1 MGTSKHTLLF
11 RASTIALALGGVT
24 GAASPLWADATPECN
39 ASTVIGAV
47 NATECGAGS
56 LASKPNSTAVG
67 NSVQATGTS
76 STAIGQGAGATGDN
90 STTTGASSRAS
101 GAGSTANGMGA
112 AADGLESSAFGFQA
126 AAQQANSAAF
136 GAKAKAFSSGSLA
149 FGAGAEAGGDAI
161 TFGNDLL
168 ALNAVA
174 LGFGAKARGAASL
187 ALGSNAETLITV
199 TNAVALGSG
208 SIAAENDVVSVG
220 NATFQRR
227 IVNVKAG
234 TLDNDAVNFKQL
246 SDLESRVDLAILN
259 ANPLLK
265 ISGLVTA
272 TNKPIASGE
281 NTIALGVL
289 SQANG
294 GGNVAIGGVAT
305 VISGDDGPIINPG
318 VALGASAT
326 SRGGGTISIGGFS
339 NAGDPLFAGGSNLIG
354 A

>member
-220 NATFQRR
+220 NAVSIGSDTLKRQL
-227 IVNVKAG
+227 INVADG
-234 TLDNDAVNFKQL
+234 IQATDAVNRAQL
-246 SDLESRVDLAILN
+246 DDVER
-259 ANPLLK
+259 K
-265 ISGLVTA
+265 IVNFDGKIGDQITNITTTVQAAAKA
-272 TNKPIASGE
+272 TPWTSIKSVEGDDGVAVASGE
-281 NTIALGVL
+281 DAIALGKDIPHSPRLISPIFRSL
-289 SQANG
+289 SG
-294 GGNVAIGGVAT
+294 I
-305 VISGDDGPIINPG
+305 
-318 VALGASAT
+318 
-326 SRGGGTISIGGFS
+326 
-339 NAGDPLFAGGSNLIG
+339 
-354 A
+354 